1 MSDKIVLGAVAYDP
15 KVITIWEGFADFFAR
30 EGLDFDYILYSNYE
44 AQVRGHFAGHCN
56 VAWNSPLAWIEI
68 QRLARQ
74 SGRVAR
80 AVAMRDSDRDLT
92 TVVVAH
98 RNAGIDTLAD
108 LRGKRLAVGAIDS
121 PQATLIPIEMIAA
134 SGVMPGVDF
143 QVVHFNV
150 AVGKHGDHVGGERDA
165 ARAVMLG
172 DADAACMLDA
182 NRLLF
187 AREGIMPTASTKIV
201 AETDPFDHCNFSVL
215 DDAPAP
221 LIDRFVEIL
230 LAMRFDDPAVRSLLE
245 LEGLR
250 QWLPGRVSGYAALN
264 LAVDRA
270 GGIGAFLRD

>member
-30 EGLDFDYILYSNYE
+30 EGLDFDYILYSSYE

-143 QVVHFNV
+143 EVAHFNV

-165 ARAVMLG
+165 ARAVMSG

-264 LAVDRA
+264 RAVDRA